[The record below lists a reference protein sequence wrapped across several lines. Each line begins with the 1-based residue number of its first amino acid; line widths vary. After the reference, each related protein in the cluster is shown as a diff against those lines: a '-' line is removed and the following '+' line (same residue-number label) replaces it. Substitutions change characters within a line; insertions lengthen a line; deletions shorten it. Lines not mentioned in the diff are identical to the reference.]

1 MPMSDHHTTQTVRT
15 ALLLDFDNIF
25 SGLTRLDEACARQFA
40 THPQTWLTRLAD
52 ENSQRSGNSPSTR
65 RSILAR
71 YCYMNP
77 YGPGGRHRH
86 SLLAA
91 GFRVMDCPPITGQG
105 KNSADIRLVIDAL
118 DLLRHTTRFDEFII
132 MSGDADFVPL
142 LVHLREHERQTMI
155 AFAGQIASAYRGTA
169 DAVID
174 GKALSN
180 LILRNAVQ
188 AAPVHDAVH
197 AA

>member
-1 MPMSDHHTTQTVRT
+1 
-15 ALLLDFDNIF
+15 
-25 SGLTRLDEACARQFA
+25 
-40 THPQTWLTRLAD
+40 
-52 ENSQRSGNSPSTR
+52 
-65 RSILAR
+65 
-71 YCYMNP
+71 
-77 YGPGGRHRH
+77 
-86 SLLAA
+86 
-91 GFRVMDCPPITGQG
+91 MDCPPITGQG